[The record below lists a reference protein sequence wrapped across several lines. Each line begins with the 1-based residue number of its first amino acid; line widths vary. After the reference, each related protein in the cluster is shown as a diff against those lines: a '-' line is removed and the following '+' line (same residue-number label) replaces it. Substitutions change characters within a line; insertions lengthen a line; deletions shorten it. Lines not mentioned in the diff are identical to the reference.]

1 MNSPIDT
8 PAAGRRNTAARG
20 PFGTTMPADLEQRS
34 VRGGGAVVLAQ
45 GLAFA
50 LQMGLMMV
58 LARLLS
64 PEDFGLQG
72 MVVVMTGFLGLF
84 RDAGLSVASVQRE
97 GLTHEQTS
105 TLFWIN
111 VAVGTMLTMTA
122 VAITPFLVAFYK
134 EPRLFSVT
142 IASAAS
148 FLFNSLGVQ
157 HRALLNRSLR
167 FVTIAKIDVLALSLS
182 ATIGV
187 SMAIL
192 GFGYWAL
199 VGMAIGN
206 PMITSAAA
214 WIAIPWLPG
223 RPARRSGVG
232 SMLRIGGTVT
242 LNGLVVYIA
251 FNIEKLLL
259 GRFWGA
265 EALGLYGRAYQF
277 ATQPVQQLNSS
288 VSAVAFPA
296 LSRLQSDAE
305 RLRRSF
311 LKGYSIIVSMTIPV
325 TIISALFAEE
335 IVRILLG
342 PKWNGAAVVLRLLAP
357 RALVSALVNPLG
369 WFLMATGQVGRS
381 LNIALLIA
389 PVVIIGITAGL
400 RHGPAGVALG
410 YSVAMIVLL
419 IPIIT
424 WAKHGTGMA
433 TRDFWNSIE
442 RPLAAGVMAGAAG
455 WLFKFACKSTLTPI
469 PLLILGLTLSLGVY
483 VCILLAGVGQ
493 MRLYADLVNQMSQ
506 RRRPGPTQC

>member
-1 MNSPIDT
+1 VNTPIDA
-8 PAAGRRNTAARG
+8 PAAGPGNTTAAG
-20 PFGTTMPADLEQRS
+20 PFGTTMPADLGQRS
-34 VRGGGAVVLAQ
+34 VRGGGAALLAQ

-50 LQMGLMMV
+50 LQMGSMIV

-72 MVVVMTGFLGLF
+72 MVVVMTGFLSLF
-84 RDAGLSVASVQRE
+84 RDAGLSVASVQQE
-97 GLTHEQTS
+97 VLTHDQTS

-122 VAITPFLVAFYK
+122 VALAPFLAAFYK

-157 HRALLNRSLR
+157 HRALLNRALR

-182 ATIGV
+182 TIIGV
-187 SMAIL
+187 SMATL

-199 VGMAIGN
+199 VGMAISN
-206 PMITSAAA
+206 PMITAAAA
-214 WIAIPWLPG
+214 WMAIPWLPG

-251 FNIEKLLL
+251 FNTEKLLL

-265 EALGLYGRAYQF
+265 EALGLYGRAYQL

-311 LKGYSIIVSMTIPV
+311 LKGYSVIVSMTIPV

-389 PVVIIGITAGL
+389 PVVIIGIVAGL
-400 RHGPAGVALG
+400 PHGPAGVALG
-410 YSVAMIVLL
+410 YSTAMVVLVM
-419 IPIIT
+419 PIIA

-433 TRDFWNSIE
+433 TRDFWNSIK
-442 RPLAAGVMAGAAG
+442 RPLAAGAMAGAAG
-455 WLFKFACKSTLTPI
+455 WLFKVVCTSALTPI

-483 VCILLAGVGQ
+483 VCILLAGMGQ
-493 MRLYADLVNQMSQ
+493 RRLYVDLVNQMSQ
-506 RRRPGPTQC
+506 RRRPRPT